1 MIEKNHSTKGKK
13 GEGRM
18 RRQVEEFIRKH
29 ELLHQGDKVLA
40 AVSGGA
46 DSVCLLYLLVQLRE
60 EWGIDLRAVHIHH
73 GLREQEA
80 DRDEEFTKELCRTYE
95 VNCTCLRADVKGFV
109 REEGISAEEAGRIL
123 RYQLLEDEAKKWE
136 KEDTV
141 PVKIAVGHHG
151 DDNVETILFHLFR
164 GSGLKGLGGIRPL
177 RGRIIRPLLTVT
189 RKEILSFL
197 EEEGI
202 SYCEDSTN
210 RSEEYTRNKLRHKIM
225 PLIEAE
231 INERA
236 PEHILQAAER
246 MHQADEYLEKKARQ
260 WLREYGAEEEEKG
273 RRTGADAKQLFREAA
288 IIQTYVIRQ
297 MIEQLTGSRKDL
309 TSVHV
314 EDVRQLLEKQ
324 AGKQVDLPYGL
335 TARRTYDYLW
345 IEKNENPPVLSLPQ
359 LEFTQFFYEKGME
372 IPQNQYTK
380 WFDYDRIKGVLSVRT
395 RQTGDYFLL
404 PGGGR
409 KTIKSYMIDEK
420 IPSDIRNQI
429 PLLADGSHIL
439 WIIGKRISEG
449 CKVTP
454 QTKRILQVQV
464 SKGEDNGR

>member
-1 MIEKNHSTKGKK
+1 
-13 GEGRM
+13 M

-29 ELLHQGDKVLA
+29 GLLQRGNQVLA

-60 EWGIDLRAVHIHH
+60 EWELDLRAVHVHH
-73 GLREQEA
+73 GLRQQEA
-80 DRDEEFTKELCRTYE
+80 DRDEEFTKQICKTYE
-95 VNCTCLRADVKGFV
+95 VNCICRRVDVKDFA
-109 REEGISAEEAGRIL
+109 EKEGMSVEEAGRIL
-123 RYQLLEDEAKKWE
+123 RYQCLEEEAKKWE
-136 KEDTV
+136 KESNA
-141 PVKIAVGHHG
+141 PVRIAVGHHG

-189 RKEILSFL
+189 RKEILIFL
-197 EEEGI
+197 RDNKI

-210 RSEEYTRNKLRHKIM
+210 RSSEYTRNKLRHRIM

-246 MHQADEYLEKKARQ
+246 MHQADEFLEKQARQ
-260 WLREYGAEEEEKG
+260 WLNEYGEKEEEKNKL

-297 MIEQLTGSRKDL
+297 MIEQLSGSRKDL
-309 TSVHV
+309 TSIHV

-345 IEKNENPPVLSLPQ
+345 IEKSGNPPSVRLPQ
-359 LEFTQFFYEKGME
+359 LKFTQFFYEKGME

-404 PGGGR
+404 PGGGQ
-409 KTIKSYMIDEK
+409 KTIKAYMIDEK

-439 WIIGKRISEG
+439 WIIGKRISDG

-454 QTKRILQVQV
+454 ETKRILQVQV
-464 SKGEDNGR
+464 SEGEDDGR